1 MPGYKK
7 SQVLY
12 RDLAPFHPFLCR
24 LDDVGSLRATRTFDN
39 LELDILTLI
48 ERLEAFVLDCGEM
61 DEYIIAAFARDEA
74 VAFLRTEPFY
84 FANHN
89 DSSYTNQKPS
99 G

>member
-48 ERLEAFVLDCGEM
+48 ERLEPFVLDCREVN
-61 DEYIIAAFARDEA
+61 ENIIPAFASDEA
-74 VAFLRTEPFY
+74 VDFLRTEPFY
-84 FANHN
+84 LANHN
-89 DSSYTNQKPS
+89 DSS
-99 G
+99 

>member
-48 ERLEAFVLDCGEM
+48 ERLEPV
-61 DEYIIAAFARDEA
+61 
-74 VAFLRTEPFY
+74 
-84 FANHN
+84 
-89 DSSYTNQKPS
+89 SYTHLTLPTICS
-99 G
+99 V

>member
-48 ERLEAFVLDCGEM
+48 ERLEPFVLDCREVN
-61 DEYIIAAFARDEA
+61 ENIIPAFASDET

-84 FANHN
+84 LANYN
-89 DSSYTNQKPS
+89 DSS
-99 G
+99 